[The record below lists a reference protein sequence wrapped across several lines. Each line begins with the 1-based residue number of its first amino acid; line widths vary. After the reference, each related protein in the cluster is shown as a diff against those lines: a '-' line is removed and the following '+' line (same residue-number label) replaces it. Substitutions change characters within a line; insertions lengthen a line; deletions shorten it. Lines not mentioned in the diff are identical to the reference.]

1 MRRGYIRRPNCG
13 EDLFIGLKMDVINK
27 QCVSYIMENLMQ
39 IGEGV
44 ICKSQYS
51 LQSWLHE
58 PLLDVLF
65 VHPNKVSQGIY
76 GAHGLLQYNE
86 NKDTLAVCQS

>member
-1 MRRGYIRRPNCG
+1 MCFVYYG
-13 EDLFIGLKMDVINK
+13 EFNADWGGCYLQK
-27 QCVSYIMENLMQ
+27 
-39 IGEGV
+39 
-44 ICKSQYS
+44 QYS

>member
-1 MRRGYIRRPNCG
+1 
-13 EDLFIGLKMDVINK
+13 
-27 QCVSYIMENLMQ
+27 MENLMQ

-65 VHPNKVSQGIY
+65 VHPNKVSQDIY